1 VKSSFNAQISVI
13 ILLSKWFVV
22 ALLF

>member
-1 VKSSFNAQISVI
+1 MPKYQLV
-13 ILLSKWFVV
+13 LLSKWFVV

>member
-1 VKSSFNAQISVI
+1 MPKYQLL
-13 ILLSKWFVV
+13 LLSKWFVV